1 MSSML
6 RALVISPDV
15 DALLH
20 IQAAFRT
27 TPDVELSMH
36 TDWPVLA
43 QHSAHTIPNILILHS
58 DAPSER
64 LRQLRRQGYQQPALV
79 LTNAEPLEATP
90 LEEDL
95 TPLENV
101 TWAVVRAGG
110 LPHCVSML
118 LTN

>member
-20 IQAAFRT
+20 IQAAFRA

-43 QHSAHTIPNILILHS
+43 QHSAQQNTLPNILILHS

-64 LRQLRRQGYQQPALV
+64 LRQLRKQGYRQPALV

-95 TPLENV
+95 TPLEN
-101 TWAVVRAGG
+101 
-110 LPHCVSML
+110 
-118 LTN
+118 